1 MITKKWANTAA
12 NLMAFVRLVC
22 PPSGYLHR
30 RARIDIIGL
39 PSEMLSEKYTYDVAE
54 GDRRCMASVH
64 DFTYGYIITEVNI
77 VPNL

>member
-1 MITKKWANTAA
+1 MNSMITKKWANTAA

-54 GDRRCMASVH
+54 R
-64 DFTYGYIITEVNI
+64 I
-77 VPNL
+77 VGVWHPSTTSRMGT